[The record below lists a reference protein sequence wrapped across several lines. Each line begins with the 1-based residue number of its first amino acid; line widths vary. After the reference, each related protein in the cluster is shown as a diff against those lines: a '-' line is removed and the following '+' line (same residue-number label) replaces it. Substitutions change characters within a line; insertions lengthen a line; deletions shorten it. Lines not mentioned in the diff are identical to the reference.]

1 MEEFLK
7 QCRPLEALQT
17 CLVGMQ
23 MPDASI
29 SELQLHPEDS
39 ELIILQAWGTA
50 IKFYDAE
57 EVRRLCHAGALYN
70 CLPGMCAATQAS
82 AFSM

>member
-1 MEEFLK
+1 
-7 QCRPLEALQT
+7 
-17 CLVGMQ
+17 

-39 ELIILQAWGTA
+39 ELIILQARSTA
-50 IKFYDAE
+50 IKSYDAE
-57 EVRRLCHAGALYN
+57 EVRRMRRAGALYN